1 MSNSTSKLSKVN
13 QLPTKSQ
20 PLKNIKFLLK
30 ALVYEERIVALF
42 VESGVIC
49 TIWCKSF
56 KNFDKWSIYK
66 RL

>member
-13 QLPTKSQ
+13 HLPTKSQ
-20 PLKNIKFLLK
+20 PLKNIKFLMK
-30 ALVYEERIVALF
+30 ALVHEERIVALF
-42 VESGVIC
+42 VQSGVTY
-49 TIWCKSF
+49 TIWCKIF